1 MSQRTACILF
11 HYFGEKSYVVQLAQ
25 DTVPLNIALRGY
37 DKTVLLRHSVEAG
50 PFEVSPKAVGM
61 ASLLD
66 LPTRENLVRYL
77 NELGGD
83 GYLVDLYIFSHGSP
97 GSFRVSRGIYGDN
110 TLISSRYLE
119 AKVEPLNLRMVWQC
133 NCYGASLNPTWR
145 KLGAKVT
152 GGSRYVNF
160 FPTRFRRFVQSWRGE
175 MPYSVALGMAENANR
190 FWTHL
195 YILKDALAQRKV
207 WGGSLLNFW
216 RVLGRGKAARDYFT
230 LRWGSPE
237 FPEGQSGAEHMI
249 WTSEMLVEGRPLTTK
264 HP

>member
-1 MSQRTACILF
+1 MSKTACILF

-61 ASLLD
+61 STVVE
-66 LPTRENLVRYL
+66 LPTRENLVKYL
-77 NELGGD
+77 NLLGGE

-97 GSFRVSRGIYGDN
+97 GSFRVSRGTYGDN

-133 NCYGASLNPTWR
+133 NCYGSTMNPTWR
-145 KLGAKVT
+145 RLGAKVT

-160 FPTRFRRFVQSWRGE
+160 FPTRFRRFAQSWSRG
-175 MPYSVALGMAENANR
+175 MSYSKALVMAAKADR

-195 YILKDALAQRKV
+195 YILKDAFAQRKV
-207 WGGSLLNFW
+207 WGGSLWNFW
-216 RVLGRGKAARDYFT
+216 RVLGRSKAARDYFT

-237 FPEGQSGAEHMI
+237 FPEGQSGAEHMV
-249 WTSEMLVEGRPLTTK
+249 WTSDMLVEGDLRTSR
-264 HP
+264 